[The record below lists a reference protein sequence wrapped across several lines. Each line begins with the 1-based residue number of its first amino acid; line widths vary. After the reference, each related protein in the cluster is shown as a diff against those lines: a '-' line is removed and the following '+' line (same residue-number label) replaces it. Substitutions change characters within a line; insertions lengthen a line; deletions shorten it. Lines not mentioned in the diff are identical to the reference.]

1 LLKTL
6 NSILFITLVYDLKY
20 FSLEKT
26 KPILLFALL
35 IAGCMLILYSCLSG
49 HDDKMSDILDDAELL
64 LQDQS
69 LQRILDRDT
78 LIALTDYNSTNYF
91 IYRGEPMGYQF
102 EMLQQFAD
110 FLDVNL
116 KLVKL
121 SLPTGLKSS
130 PMRSG
135 TQSTFLL
142 IRKGRLNSL
151 SRQLLKGRSNSQL
164 QMSISQ
170 K

>member
-1 LLKTL
+1 MFL
-6 NSILFITLVYDLKY
+6 
-20 FSLEKT
+20 
-26 KPILLFALL
+26 
-35 IAGCMLILYSCLSG
+35 LYSCLSG

-116 KLVKL
+116 KLVISSDMNQAFDLLNNEKVDVIAMGLTVTSDRQKL
-121 SLPTGLKSS
+121 VDFTL
-130 PMRSG
+130 
-135 TQSTFLL
+135 
-142 IRKGRLNSL
+142 
-151 SRQLLKGRSNSQL
+151 
-164 QMSISQ
+164 
-170 K
+170 